1 MNPQPRT
8 RSDRSRRPGRA
19 LCAVAL
25 FLNIAAVAA
34 EETDLSYPPPG
45 ASAPLVDR
53 AKGESNAGSVLTPAE
68 ARERARLYRQGHL
81 IIDADFNLI
90 QPAPP
95 APPAE
100 KPAAEPTPSATT
112 PPPPEAPEA
121 KVNPRDGVALSAATQ
136 KGLLWKLE
144 RAGKPASFLFG
155 TIHVEDPR
163 VTRLPRKV
171 KQAFDASRSYT
182 MEALLD
188 QPEQAPLA
196 MGMLFSD
203 GRDLE
208 TVAGRELYA
217 QTARLLADYG
227 IPARAANAMKPW
239 AAMLTL
245 SYPKPKT
252 GLFLDKSLY
261 LAAKEKG
268 KTVHG
273 LETLAEQIAVF
284 DELPMD
290 DQVTLLR
297 ETVTNTKE
305 LPRMFE
311 DMTKAYLARD
321 LTRLSA
327 IADEYRPK
335 DARLAREFMQRLLK
349 DRNGHMLERMLPRL
363 EEGHAFVA
371 VGALHLAGPD
381 GLLAQLKNRG
391 YRVSPIY

>member
-1 MNPQPRT
+1 MNPQSGT
-8 RSDRSRRPGRA
+8 RSDRNRPARA
-19 LCAVAL
+19 LCAVVLILGTATVG
-25 FLNIAAVAA
+25 AQ
-34 EETDLSYPPPG
+34 ETDLSYPTPG

-53 AKGESNAGSVLTPAE
+53 AKGESNTGAVLTPAE
-68 ARERARLYRQGHL
+68 ARERALLYRQGHL
-81 IIDADFNLI
+81 IIDSDFNLI
-90 QPAPP
+90 QPTPP

-100 KPAAEPTPSATT
+100 KPAAEPKPAAAT
-112 PPPPEAPEA
+112 PPPPEA
-121 KVNPRDGVALSAATQ
+121 KDPRGDVAVSAHTQ

-144 RAGKPASFLFG
+144 RAGKPASYLFG

-163 VTRLPRKV
+163 VTRLPGKV
-171 KQAFDASRSYT
+171 KQAFDASRSFT

-208 TVAGRELYA
+208 TVAGRELYD

-252 GLFLDKSLY
+252 GLFLDKTLY

-268 KTVHG
+268 KAVHG

-297 ETVTNTKE
+297 ETVANAKE

-321 LTRLSA
+321 LTRLTA
-327 IADEYRPK
+327 IADEYQPK

-371 VGALHLAGPD
+371 VGALHLAGQD